1 VSLQDEVIAKHLDV
15 YERTGDGNIPY
26 VLNKTVA
33 VTDGFLAIS
42 FGRSNKVPRSMQY
55 RFIL

>member
-1 VSLQDEVIAKHLDV
+1 VSIQDEVIAKHLDV
-15 YERTGDGNIPY
+15 HERTGDGNIPY

-42 FGRSNKVPRSMQY
+42 FGKFKQSPKINA
-55 RFIL
+55 I